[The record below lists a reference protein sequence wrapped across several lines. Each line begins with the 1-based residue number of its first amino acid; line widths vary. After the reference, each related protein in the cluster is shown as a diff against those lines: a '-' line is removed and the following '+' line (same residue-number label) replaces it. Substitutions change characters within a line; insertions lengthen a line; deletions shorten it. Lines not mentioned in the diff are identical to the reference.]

1 MTRRGSRH
9 NSWRGPYPQA
19 ARPPF
24 RIIVCGLIRP
34 VGRQLT
40 GRQPSDRQ
48 QDQPPIVVVAWGTA
62 SVVGCAAPGLVLALA
77 APGPPGQAPR
87 IRAYAVGG
95 WSALAFVLYGLG
107 YALVHS
113 WFSRNA
119 NWAVPAL
126 VPALALTL
134 PWSGGLLH
142 TMYLQAGF
150 GVPSDAIHVSACSS
164 YAASLKPVGLAL
176 ELAAVVLALAGWM
189 RPYHRWV
196 HARGMVR
203 IGVPLMSLFV
213 IGISLAAGLAG
224 TEASANR
231 ARTAA
236 TAGTAPPPYC
246 HHAPSAHLR
255 HVR

>member
-1 MTRRGSRH
+1 M
-9 NSWRGPYPQA
+9 
-19 ARPPF
+19 
-24 RIIVCGLIRP
+24 
-34 VGRQLT
+34 
-40 GRQPSDRQ
+40 
-48 QDQPPIVVVAWGTA
+48 
-62 SVVGCAAPGLVLALA
+62 
-77 APGPPGQAPR
+77 
-87 IRAYAVGG
+87 GG
-95 WSALAFVLYGLG
+95 GSALAFVLYGLG

-119 NWAVPAL
+119 DWAVPAL

-134 PWSGGLLH
+134 PWFGGLLH

-150 GVPSDAIHVSACSS
+150 GVPSDAIHVSAYSS

-176 ELAAVVLALAGWM
+176 GLAAVVLALAGWM
-189 RPYHRWV
+189 RHYHRWV

-203 IGVPLMSLFV
+203 IDVPLMSLFV

-224 TEASANR
+224 AEASANR